1 MALDAGPPSP
11 AGTYGDVMGSDGGG
25 AGVLGSLFAAP
36 LAEGTEGPTGAEVE
50 AALAQEIAGTGI
62 EIAEESIPMSATQ
75 SGPPPLVIEVGEPM
89 KHHTGG
95 LMGGSYVTYL
105 IHTKTTLPSYGGTEF
120 TVRRRFR
127 EVVSLATRLE
137 LKNQGYF
144 VPPRPEKNV
153 VEGRLQNADFIELRR
168 LQLHRYMHKLARHSV
183 LRESPILKLFLQYE
197 GELANNI
204 EWAGMKT
211 LEGSNP
217 ETDLQGRW
225 FKELGQKI
233 KGKMGVVSATDAQV
247 EEADSDEVLARKRA
261 EFKEMEAVLSRS
273 SLAAESLVQRMEK
286 LATALGDFGLTC
298 IKTSKFEDAEGERLG
313 KYSEAGEPL
322 RSIAQGFRRGGTA
335 SVRSSRLTRSGT
347 ESMAAHLT
355 NIHDHL
361 GLVPAARQGLR
372 NRRQALLSYR
382 TIIQE
387 IDSKKRRV
395 AELEQQGATRTA
407 DPHRTRKVA
416 ELKKDLEGLE
426 VSKASAADMLEQVS
440 KRNHEEVER
449 YEVERREGHIEM
461 LQEMCRVMQ
470 VMNERNAEI
479 WSSYKTNTEPID
491 LGEEEEE

>member
-1 MALDAGPPSP
+1 M
-11 AGTYGDVMGSDGGG
+11 
-25 AGVLGSLFAAP
+25 
-36 LAEGTEGPTGAEVE
+36 
-50 AALAQEIAGTGI
+50 
-62 EIAEESIPMSATQ
+62 
-75 SGPPPLVIEVGEPM
+75 
-89 KHHTGG
+89 
-95 LMGGSYVTYL
+95 
-105 IHTKTTLPSYGGTEF
+105 
-120 TVRRRFR
+120 
-127 EVVSLATRLE
+127 
-137 LKNQGYF
+137 
-144 VPPRPEKNV
+144 
-153 VEGRLQNADFIELRR
+153 
-168 LQLHRYMHKLARHSV
+168 
-183 LRESPILKLFLQYE
+183 
-197 GELANNI
+197 
-204 EWAGMKT
+204 
-211 LEGSNP
+211 
-217 ETDLQGRW
+217 
-225 FKELGQKI
+225 
-233 KGKMGVVSATDAQV
+233 
-247 EEADSDEVLARKRA
+247 
-261 EFKEMEAVLSRS
+261 
-273 SLAAESLVQRMEK
+273 
-286 LATALGDFGLTC
+286 
-298 IKTSKFEDAEGERLG
+298 G

-322 RSIAQGFRRGGTA
+322 RSIAQSFRRGGTA